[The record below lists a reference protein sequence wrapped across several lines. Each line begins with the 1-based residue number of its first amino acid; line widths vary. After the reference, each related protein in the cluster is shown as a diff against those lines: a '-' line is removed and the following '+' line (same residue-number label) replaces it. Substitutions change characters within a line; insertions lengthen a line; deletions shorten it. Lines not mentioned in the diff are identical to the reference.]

1 MKISKKYIF
10 ILLERQVNNQEN
22 IYGQR
27 LPFINKY
34 IRRKVGGLTVVKVV
48 SLNGFPVKRHSQRE
62 KYWIIRIINNYNKS
76 VIFFQKAID
85 NTKRYI
91 KYKENQKY
99 NHFGYIS

>member
-1 MKISKKYIF
+1 MKKNEMKISKKYIF

-85 NTKRYI
+85 NTKGI
-91 KYKENQKY
+91 
-99 NHFGYIS
+99 